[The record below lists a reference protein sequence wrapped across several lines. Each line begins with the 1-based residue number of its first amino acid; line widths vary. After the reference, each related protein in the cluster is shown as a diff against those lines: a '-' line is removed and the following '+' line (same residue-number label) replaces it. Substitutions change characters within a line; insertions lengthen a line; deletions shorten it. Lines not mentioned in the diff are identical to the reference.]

1 VQATVNRVP
10 LLRLM
15 MANAAILSAIYLSVG
30 TAIEVIRRVYP
41 MRWAEHASLAMDA
54 LPARVLEICGLL
66 TQLRHFYAQ
75 GHLSEFWLRFAFGAV
90 AIGVIFFLGAVV
102 GGAMAAL
109 RRMVRR

>member
-1 VQATVNRVP
+1 MVNRIP

-30 TAIEVIRRVYP
+30 TAIEVIRRFYP

-54 LPARVLEICGLL
+54 LPARVLELCGLL

-90 AIGVIFFLGAVV
+90 AIGVIFFLGVVV
-102 GGAMAAL
+102 GAAMAAL
-109 RRMVRR
+109 RRLVRR